1 MKTKKYLLMAAMLL
15 TSVCMFAQSNN
26 NEPLKGDVNEDGK
39 VDVADIVAI
48 VEIIQNGGGTSGET
62 TYYWYAGQTE
72 PTSMSSNPT
81 VDDTN
86 FTNNKWHTL
95 GSATQIS
102 KTITGGTAGN
112 SWYVAVPTSKGFEF
126 YDSTLTE
133 IDETATKLSTITVN
147 SISYD
152 IWKSNSTG
160 AKTNVY
166 MK

>member
-1 MKTKKYLLMAAMLL
+1 METKKYLLMAAMLL

-86 FTNNKWHTL
+86 FTINKWHTL
-95 GSATQIS
+95 GSATQINQ
-102 KTITGGTAGN
+102 TINGGTVGN
-112 SWYVAVPTSKGFEF
+112 SWYVAVPTVKGFKA
-126 YDSTLTE
+126 YDTALSN
-133 IDETATKLSTITVN
+133 IDSSWDKITTITINNV
-147 SISYD
+147 SYD
-152 IWKSNSTG
+152 VWHPYSTG
-160 AKTNVY
+160 IRLNVC